1 MCLRPD
7 HGDVL
12 VRVKTHGE
20 GDLLGERMTVHDSG
34 VTGTNDIFVVQDGQ
48 LSFESGHS
56 MYGFLRASQYESGA
70 DIFVIDT
77 AYTDPDVIA
86 AERLLDLVF
95 HLVVKSGDFDFVLV
109 GHEKEGVALAHESG
123 LDLADRS
130 ESTRLNS
137 SHSGEARMP
146 SSA

>member
-1 MCLRPD
+1 
-7 HGDVL
+7 
-12 VRVKTHGE
+12 
-20 GDLLGERMTVHDSG
+20 MTVHDSG

-70 DIFVIDT
+70 DIFVINT
-77 AYTDPDVIA
+77 AYTDPNVIA

-109 GHEKEGVALAHESG
+109 GHEKESVTLAHESG
-123 LDLADRS
+123 LDLADDD
-130 ESTRLNS
+130 STHIFVFLRDGHHEGCVDFTVYHGHLV
-137 SHSGEARMP
+137 EVFEE
-146 SSA
+146 